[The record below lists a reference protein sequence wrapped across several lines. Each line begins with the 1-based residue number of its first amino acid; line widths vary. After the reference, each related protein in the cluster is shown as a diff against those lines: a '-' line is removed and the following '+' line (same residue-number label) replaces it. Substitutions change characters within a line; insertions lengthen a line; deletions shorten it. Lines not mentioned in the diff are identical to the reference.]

1 MVATSNGG
9 LNMTRQPTKQRSDLY
24 RSITDKIIA
33 ELEQGVRPW
42 MQPWS
47 TACASDRITRP
58 LRHNGEP
65 YSGINVLIL
74 WSEAIARGFTSATW
88 MTFRQAR
95 EFGAAV
101 RKGETGTT
109 VVFASSFLRAETSE
123 TGEAVAHS
131 IPFLK
136 AYTVF
141 NTDQID
147 GLGERVR
154 AVVPAPD
161 PIARIG
167 HADRFFANTGALIR
181 HGGSSAYYAPARD
194 HIQMPAFEAFRDAQ
208 SYVAI
213 LSHELTHW
221 TAAPH
226 RLARDLSRYAKD
238 NSERAREELIAE
250 LGSCFLCADLGVVPE
265 LEPRPDHAS
274 YLASWLKVLSSEPQ
288 AIFTAASQA
297 QRAVS
302 YLHYLQPEGEAA

>member
-1 MVATSNGG
+1 MR
-9 LNMTRQPTKQRSDLY
+9 RQPTQQRSDLY
-24 RSITDKIIA
+24 SRITDKIIA

-42 MQPWS
+42 MQPW
-47 TACASDRITRP
+47 TTTDAGDRITRP
-58 LRHNGEP
+58 LRHNGQP

-74 WSEAIARGFTSATW
+74 WSEAIARGFTSPSW
-88 MTFRQAR
+88 MTFRQAL
-95 EFGAAV
+95 ELGAAV

-109 VVFASSFLRAETSE
+109 VVFASSFLRAETNE
-123 TGEAVAHS
+123 VGEAVEHD

-141 NTDQID
+141 NTEQIT
-147 GLGERVR
+147 GLDARFRQVTPGS
-154 AVVPAPD
+154 D
-161 PIARIG
+161 PINRIG
-167 HADRFFANTGALIR
+167 DADRFFANTGALIR

-194 HIQMPAFEAFRDAQ
+194 HIQMPAFAAFRDAQ

-226 RLARDLSRYAKD
+226 RLDRDLSRYAKD

-250 LGSCFLCADLGVVPE
+250 LGSCFLCADLGIVPE

-274 YLASWLKVLSSEPQ
+274 YLAAWLKVLSSDTR
-288 AIFTAASQA
+288 AIFTAAGHA

-302 YLHYLQPEGEAA
+302 YLHHLQPDQIDEGEAA